1 MSGAGVPL
9 QETGKSPLE
18 MQLDMAR
25 AFGLVGSQRVW
36 TENKQDWSQKGKESG
51 NVV

>member
-18 MQLDMAR
+18 MQLDTAR
-25 AFGLVGSQRVW
+25 AFGLVRSERVW
-36 TENKQDWSQKGKESG
+36 AENKQDWSQKVKESG
-51 NVV
+51 DVV